1 MYSCFPFLQS
11 VTHLRHV
18 GGTVVNS
25 GNSRNNAGEK
35 SAILCNLLFGGG
47 RRVARGGAD
56 TTAARGDDGAEPKG
70 IETKLRPRPHR
81 KNVTNDSAHA
91 RRCALEWFDR
101 TGMIVRFD
109 LESDCPAVADIH
121 HASIL
126 FTGFNE
132 DIRTGSREFSQFF
145 ARVFV
150 GAMLAPHD
158 GENPELSEVRLPP
171 KNPLNSLEFLGRQT
185 VLRHDSRSY
194 FWFGIDGGHRHAAA

>member
-1 MYSCFPFLQS
+1 IDKRIPFKTFVEIDFAADSRDANAVS
-11 VTHLRHV
+11 VM
-18 GGTVVNS
+18 S
-25 GNSRNNAGEK
+25 NSRNNAGKE
-35 SAILCNLLFGGG
+35 SAILCNLFFGGG
-47 RRVARGGAD
+47 RRIACRAAG

-70 IETKLRPRPHR
+70 IETKFWPRPHR

-101 TGMIVRFD
+101 TWMIVRFD

-145 ARVFV
+145 ARAFV

-158 GENPELSEVRLPP
+158 GENPELSEARLPP
-171 KNPLNSLEFLGRQT
+171 K
-185 VLRHDSRSY
+185 
-194 FWFGIDGGHRHAAA
+194 